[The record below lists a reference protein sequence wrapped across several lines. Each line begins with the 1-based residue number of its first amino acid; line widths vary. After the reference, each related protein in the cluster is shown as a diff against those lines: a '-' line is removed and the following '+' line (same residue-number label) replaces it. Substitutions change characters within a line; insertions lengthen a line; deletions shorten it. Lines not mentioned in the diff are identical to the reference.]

1 MNKYY
6 LILLLV
12 VALAFSCTEV
22 EVNQQNE
29 NIITTHDFLRDFP
42 AFNNDGLVNV
52 VVEIPAGCNQK
63 WEVDKETGYLEWE
76 RVGYDSLRVVKYLPY
91 PANYGM
97 IPRTWLPVNKGG
109 DDDPLDIFLLGQTV
123 ERGSVVPAK
132 IIGVIKM
139 LDKGLQDD
147 KLIAVPVNGIFSEIS
162 TLGQIYIAYP
172 GVIEIIKIWLS
183 SYKGEGF
190 VEIQGVQDEIEATV
204 ILKNA
209 SEAYDMMV
217 SE

>member
-1 MNKYY
+1 M
-6 LILLLV
+6 ILLLFSV
-12 VALAFSCTEV
+12 IAFSCTNAEI
-22 EVNQQNE
+22 EQHDKT
-29 NIITTHDFLRDFP
+29 IITTYDFLREFP
-42 AFNNDGLVNV
+42 AFSSDSLVNV

-97 IPRTWLPVNKGG
+97 IPRTWLPINKGG
-109 DDDPLDIFLLGQTV
+109 DDDPLDVFLLGQSV

-147 KLIAVPVNGIFSEIS
+147 KLIAVPVNGLFSEIS
-162 TLGQIYIAYP
+162 TLGQVHKAYP

-190 VEIQGVQDEIEATV
+190 VEIQGVQDEMHASA
-204 ILKNA
+204 ILNDA
-209 SEAYDMMV
+209 SKAYEIMV

>member
-109 DDDPLDIFLLGQTV
+109 DDDPLDIFLLGQAV

-147 KLIAVPVNGIFSEIS
+147 KLIAVPVDGIFSEIS

-209 SEAYDMMV
+209 SEAYELMV